1 MSRSASPRQTQKA
14 LPILAAEDFP
24 LPETKPEPQPD
35 AFPAPPEAPEVIELD
50 EAPMAL
56 VQVAPRP
63 MAQNPA
69 QAATPMMLLQIAVE
83 RGDDLARIQGFMD
96 MQDRWEAS
104 QARKAFNQAFADFK
118 SEAIQIVKN
127 IDVKDGPLKG
137 KKYADLFAVVNA
149 VTPALSKYGLSHS
162 WRLTKD
168 EKDWIEVICTIRHA
182 LGHSESV
189 FMGGPPDVGGAKNA
203 IQARGSSKSYL
214 ERYTL
219 LAITGLAASN
229 QDNDG
234 AGAPVVESDLFPEA
248 VFQSHLAAIRESAD
262 DKILEEKYLAA
273 IRACPEKATSSL
285 QAIKGAKNDRYR
297 ELHPKT
303 GGGR

>member
-1 MSRSASPRQTQKA
+1 MSRSTSPRQVQEA

-24 LPETKPEPQPD
+24 LPEPKPEPQPE
-35 AFPAPPEAPEVIELD
+35 ALPAPPVALETIELD
-50 EAPMAL
+50 EPPMAL

-63 MAQNPA
+63 VAQNPA

-137 KKYADLFAVVNA
+137 KKYADLFAVVSA

-168 EKDWIEVICTIRHA
+168 EKDWMEVTCTIRHA

-219 LAITGLAASN
+219 LAITGLAASD

-234 AGAPVVESDLFPEA
+234 AGAPVVESDLFPEG
-248 VFQSHLAAIRESAD
+248 VFQSHLTAIRESKD
-262 DKILEEKYLAA
+262 DKELEEKYLAA
-273 IRACPEKATSSL
+273 IRACPEKATSSV
-285 QAIKGAKNDRYR
+285 QAIKGTKNDRYR